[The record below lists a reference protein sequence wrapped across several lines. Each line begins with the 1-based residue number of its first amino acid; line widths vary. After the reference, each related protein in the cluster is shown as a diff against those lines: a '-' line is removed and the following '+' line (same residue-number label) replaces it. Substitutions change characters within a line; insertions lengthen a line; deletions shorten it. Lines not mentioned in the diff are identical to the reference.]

1 MIDENNISEKGSA
14 FLKLSLYAL
23 SGVLLELLILLI
35 EILVYGKSINHL
47 SFSGAEKILH
57 WILACITWAA
67 VSYQLIKTS
76 REKYKFDIF
85 KYRNSLDSKN
95 WLVCLILLT
104 VSIAS
109 SLIEWHGFKVLKEFL
124 YYGWLQFIFQY
135 IYYLFETILVVLI
148 ITFAQKAGEIWFRKD
163 KIPWG
168 GIFVGSTWGLLHIV
182 TKFQVYAGLLAF
194 LEGLLFGV
202 AYLTSRKDLRITYPL
217 IFLMFVLLTIFVSII
232 INMHFSKRPH
242 QDFIG

>member
-1 MIDENNISEKGSA
+1 MIDEKNISEKGSA

-23 SGVLLELLILLI
+23 LGVLLELLILLI

-47 SFSGAEKILH
+47 SFTGAEKILH
-57 WILACITWAA
+57 WILTCITWTA

-85 KYRNSLDSKN
+85 KYRNSLDLKN
-95 WLVCLILLT
+95 WLLCLILLT
-104 VSIAS
+104 VSIS
-109 SLIEWHGFKVLKEFL
+109 NSLIDWNGFKVLKEFL

-148 ITFAQKAGEIWFRKD
+148 IIFAQKAGEIWFRKD

-182 TKFQVYAGLLAF
+182 TKFQLYAGLSAF
-194 LEGLLFGV
+194 IEGLLFGV
-202 AYLTSRKDLRITYPL
+202 AYLASRKDLRIAYPL
-217 IFLMFVLLTIFVSII
+217 IFLMFVL
-232 INMHFSKRPH
+232 
-242 QDFIG
+242 